1 MSSRA
6 VPLLRPSTIVA
17 LAAPA
22 ALLVGVLLA
31 ARTSVGLAAVVA
43 LLYAPLVFF
52 NLPLALVL
60 WVPLTFMTSLHFAWS
75 GPAVISA
82 MLLAAWIGTLGATR
96 AQRGAILSRSRLVV
110 AAIVLFLLWGT
121 LSVLWSTD
129 GTRALE
135 SLVDWLVA
143 AGVFVLVA
151 TTMTSPR
158 QARWVLIAFV
168 VGGVASAIIGFA
180 TTGLHPSPSA
190 LSGASQAEGRLTG
203 GSGDPNYLA
212 AGLVASIVIASAL
225 FTTTRNALARVGLL
239 AALVILVA
247 GTVGSESRGALLA
260 SAGAA
265 VAALVLFKR
274 RRLMV
279 GAVLAT
285 IAILGALWLATDPS
299 ALHRLTNFNG
309 GGTGR
314 SDLWKVAWRVGTH
327 NPIAG
332 VGLDNFVTQEAQF
345 VREPGTLTSVALIA
359 DKPHV
364 VHNLYLQSFTE
375 TGVIGFVL
383 LLGMAVGFLSTGIR
397 AARRFDSS
405 GQTDLATLSRA
416 IVVAEIALF
425 IALFFLSDGPDERW
439 WVLFGA
445 GAGLLGL
452 APSIAKPARPHA
464 PVLEAAP
471 AMRY

>member
-1 MSSRA
+1 M
-6 VPLLRPSTIVA
+6 
-17 LAAPA
+17 
-22 ALLVGVLLA
+22 LVGVLLA

-52 NLPLALVL
+52 NLPLAIVL

-75 GPAVISA
+75 GPAVISV

-96 AQRGAILSRSRLVV
+96 AQRGAVFSRQRYLL
-110 AAIVLFLLWGT
+110 AAIVLFLLWGA
-121 LSVLWSTD
+121 LSVMWSTD
-129 GTRALE
+129 TARAFEAL
-135 SLVDWLVA
+135 LDWLVA
-143 AGVFVLVA
+143 TGVFVIVA

-158 QARWVLIAFV
+158 QARLVLLAFV
-168 VGGVASAIIGFA
+168 VGGVASAIVGFA

-190 LSGASQAEGRLTG
+190 LTGPSQAEGRLTG

-225 FTTTRNALARVGLL
+225 FATTRKTPIRMGLL
-239 AALVILVA
+239 LAIAILVA
-247 GTVGSESRGALLA
+247 GTVASESRGAMLA
-260 SAGAA
+260 SLGASI
-265 VAALVLFKR
+265 AALILFKR

-279 GAVLAT
+279 GGVLAT
-285 IAILGALWLATDPS
+285 IAVLAGLWLATDPS
-299 ALHRLTNFNG
+299 AVHRLTNFNG

-327 NPIAG
+327 NPIVG

-345 VREPGTLTSVALIA
+345 VREPGVLTSVALIA

-383 LLGMAVGFLSTGIR
+383 LVGMAIGFLSSGVR

-452 APSIAKPARPHA
+452 APTLAKPARPRA
-464 PVLEAAP
+464 LVPEAAA

>member
-1 MSSRA
+1 M
-6 VPLLRPSTIVA
+6 
-17 LAAPA
+17 
-22 ALLVGVLLA
+22 LVGVLLA

-52 NLPLALVL
+52 NLPLAIVL

-75 GPAVISA
+75 GPAVISV

-96 AQRGAILSRSRLVV
+96 AQRGAVFTHQRFLL

-121 LSVLWSTD
+121 LSVMWSTD
-129 GTRALE
+129 STRALE
-135 SLVDWLVA
+135 ALLDWLVA
-143 AGVFVLVA
+143 AGVFVIVA

-158 QARWVLIAFV
+158 QARFVLLAFV

-180 TTGLHPSPSA
+180 TTGIHPSPSA
-190 LSGASQAEGRLTG
+190 LTGPSQAEGRLTG

-225 FTTTRNALARVGLL
+225 FATTRNALTRTGLL
-239 AALVILVA
+239 LAIAILVA
-247 GTVGSESRGALLA
+247 GTVASESRGAMLA
-260 SAGAA
+260 SLGASI
-265 VAALVLFKR
+265 AALVLFKR

-279 GAVLAT
+279 GGVLAT
-285 IAILGALWLATDPS
+285 IAILAALWLATDPS

-327 NPIAG
+327 NPVVG

-345 VREPGTLTSVALIA
+345 VREPGVLTSVALIA

-375 TGVIGFVL
+375 TGVIGFFL
-383 LLGMAVGFLSTGIR
+383 LVGMAVGFISSGVR
-397 AARRFDSS
+397 AARRFDASR
-405 GQTDLATLSRA
+405 QTDLATLARA
-416 IVVAEIALF
+416 VVVAEIALF

-452 APSIAKPARPHA
+452 APALAKPARRSALVP
-464 PVLEAAP
+464 EAVA
-471 AMRY
+471 AVR

>member
-6 VPLLRPSTIVA
+6 VPLLRPSTIVL

-22 ALLVGVLLA
+22 ALFVGVLLA
-31 ARTSVGLAAVVA
+31 ARTSIGLAAVVA

-75 GPAVISA
+75 GPAVISV

-96 AQRGAILSRSRLVV
+96 AQRAAILSRSRFTV

-121 LSVLWSTD
+121 LSVMWATD
-129 GTRALE
+129 SARALE
-135 SLVDWLVA
+135 ALVDWLVA

-151 TTMTSPR
+151 TTMTSAR
-158 QARWVLIAFV
+158 QARWVLLAFV

-225 FTTTRNALARVGLL
+225 FATTRQATTRMGLALAI
-239 AALVILVA
+239 AILVA
-247 GTVGSESRGALLA
+247 GAVASESRGAMLA
-260 SAGAA
+260 SLGASI
-265 VAALVLFKR
+265 AALILFKR
-274 RRLMV
+274 RRLVV
-279 GAVLAT
+279 GGVLAT
-285 IAILGALWLATDPS
+285 IAVLAGLWLATDPT
-299 ALHRLTNFNG
+299 AVHRLTNFNG

-327 NPIAG
+327 NPVVG
-332 VGLDNFVTQEAQF
+332 VGLDNFVTQEGRF
-345 VREPGTLTSVALIA
+345 VREPGVLTSVALIA

-383 LLGMAVGFLSTGIR
+383 LIGMAIGFLGSGVR
-397 AARRFDSS
+397 AARRFDSR

-416 IVVAEIALF
+416 IVVAEVALF

-452 APSIAKPARPHA
+452 APALAKPARPGA
-464 PVLEAAP
+464 LVPEAVP
-471 AMRY
+471 AIR